1 MLREELDTS
10 ECTLPKSR
18 QDNQALVVSAV
29 TEVSVWV
36 ARVAMVAMVV
46 TAAMVAMASGVLAL
60 VHTW

>member
-18 QDNQALVVSAV
+18 QDNQALVVTAV

-36 ARVAMVAMVV
+36 ARVAMVV
-46 TAAMVAMASGVLAL
+46 TAAMVAMVASGVLVL